1 MKGRLRRRWI
11 DEVCPYRRGARG
23 TERKGGKKGETDFE
37 LTSQTEER
45 SEKALKFMRRL
56 ESSNQAFLLVGENP
70 DEKFPQLRPR

>member
-23 TERKGGKKGETDFE
+23 TERGGETDFE